1 MAMDLGEYF
10 FDDASSNSG
19 LGDFNWVMN
28 TPDEVNSWM
37 GTAGNNWDDFDW
49 AMNTPDEVNSWMGT
63 AGNNWDDFG
72 WAMNTPDEVNSW
84 MGTAGNNWDDFDWA
98 MNTPDEVNSWMGA
111 PSGYPTSDEYLN
123 PKYSLATG
131 NSGLEVQ
138 LDDLLHPKGVNLD
151 AMGGGYG
158 ATIAMP
164 AKYYSEGT
172 LDAEGNSIAGKE
184 IPMSKG
190 VLTALGMI
198 PDRGASVALGDPD
211 SWINNPNITGDR
223 VVVAPNNL
231 VTSRDAYRYDNQPS
245 PLLGGGTPT
254 FGTNTGL
261 TLSTASGANPVKP
274 EAGARTPLEKIV
286 ETVENTIGG
295 GAGSGGA
302 GSGGVGGA
310 PGQQNQ
316 GSNWLQMLMMMLL
329 LSQMNKG
336 KSSSGA
342 SSAVIPQLTAKRE
355 QTPASTQRPAG
366 YRPGQG
372 GVTYFQ
378 PTQYAAAG
386 GAMGA
391 GIGGLGQY
399 AAGGKGR
406 LVSGTGDG
414 VSDDIP
420 ATIDGVQ
427 PARIA
432 RGEYVIPARV
442 VAELGNGSTDA
453 GAERLDDMVSR
464 IERAGRK
471 ADRGADSKAY
481 HHIPT

>member
-1 MAMDLGEYF
+1 MASEDYDF
-10 FDDASSNSG
+10 TVDD
-19 LGDFNWVMN
+19 D
-28 TPDEVNSWM
+28 
-37 GTAGNNWDDFDW
+37 GTLTF
-49 AMNTPDEVNSWMGT
+49 S
-63 AGNNWDDFG
+63 DFG
-72 WAMNTPDEVNSW
+72 
-84 MGTAGNNWDDFDWA
+84 
-98 MNTPDEVNSWMGA
+98 
-111 PSGYPTSDEYLN
+111 SGYASGDATNYDVGSVDVDSVPWYDSFGALN
-123 PKYSLATG
+123 FPEFGSGYASGDDTNYDIGSLDVSSVPWYDS
-131 NSGLEVQ
+131 SGAL
-138 LDDLLHPKGVNLD
+138 NLD
-151 AMGGGYG
+151 GYITNPDG
-158 ATIAMP
+158 SFTP
-164 AKYYSEGT
+164 YGFDKGHYGEGEST
-172 LDAEGNSIAGKE
+172 GVDESGMQYWQQPDNSILY
-184 IPMSKG
+184 SKYVDEQG
-190 VLTALGMI
+190 NERN
-198 PDRGASVALGDPD
+198 PD
-211 SWINNPNITGDR
+211 
-223 VVVAPNNL
+223 
-231 VTSRDAYRYDNQPS
+231 
-245 PLLGGGTPT
+245 GTPT
-254 FGTNTGL
+254 GRTIADIVGKDNVTVPAGQIP
-261 TLSTASGANPVKP
+261 SMPNVASGSIKQAIEQARNVVSPGGVQP
-274 EAGARTPLEKIV
+274 GYGGVTEAAKNLIT
-286 ETVENTIGG
+286 GG
-295 GAGSGGA
+295 GAG
-302 GSGGVGGA
+302 GGV
-310 PGQQNQ
+310 QQQ
-316 GSNWLQMLMMMLL
+316 QQQQPQQSNWMQMLMMMLL

-481 HHIPT
+481 HHIPN